1 MFTKKFSQK
10 IEVAMKKMF
19 FWFLSLNPV
28 VREIQDP
35 KIKLLN
41 SMRVTSRCRFN
52 RAESLK
58 NISFYSFFTTTILS
72 LGLIFIPLFQITG
85 REMHYSSNA
94 LTVIQIFLAVSVLVY
109 SVVIATSK
117 YELRAALLDEC
128 GVKIKELIRRLR
140 AEIFEPESEVAVV
153 DLNKYHKMYNKV
165 TCSCENHKRV
175 DYLFATLESRNDF
188 NITGIV
194 RLWKFVKGYAIRF
207 FPYIIPTFL
216 IVCEVLFISDI
227 MGMTS
232 IFTSYFN

>member
-1 MFTKKFSQK
+1 MNIKNLLPTADATIKKAFRWFFSLDPVER
-10 IEVAMKKMF
+10 EV
-19 FWFLSLNPV
+19 
-28 VREIQDP
+28 QDP

-41 SMRVTSRCRFN
+41 SMRVTSKCRFN

-58 NISFYSFFTTTILS
+58 NISFYSFLTTTILS

-85 REMHYSSNA
+85 RDMHYSANA

-117 YELRAALLDEC
+117 YELRASLLDEC
-128 GVKIKELIRRLR
+128 GVKIKELIRKLR
-140 AEIFEPESEVAVV
+140 VDIFEPEPEGTVV

-175 DYLFATLESRNDF
+175 DYLFATLESRSDF
-188 NITGIV
+188 NITGVV
-194 RLWKFVKGYAIRF
+194 RLWKFVKGYSIRF

-232 IFTSYFN
+232 IFTTYFN

>member
-1 MFTKKFSQK
+1 MKIFFQTAVLDIKKAFRWFFSLDPVER
-10 IEVAMKKMF
+10 EV
-19 FWFLSLNPV
+19 
-28 VREIQDP
+28 QDP
-35 KIKLLN
+35 KVKLLN
-41 SMRVTSRCRFN
+41 SMRVTSKCRFN

-58 NISFYSFFTTTILS
+58 NISFYSFLTTTILS

-85 REMHYSSNA
+85 RDMHYSANA

-117 YELRAALLDEC
+117 YELRASLLDEC

-140 AEIFEPESEVAVV
+140 VDIFEPDTERDTV

-175 DYLFATLESRNDF
+175 DYLFATLESPSDF

-194 RLWKFVKGYAIRF
+194 RLWKFVKGYAIGF
-207 FPYIIPTFL
+207 LPYIIPTFL

-227 MGMTS
+227 IGMTR
-232 IFTSYFN
+232 IFTTYFN

>member
-1 MFTKKFSQK
+1 
-10 IEVAMKKMF
+10 MKRLF
-19 FWFLSLNPV
+19 YWVLSLNLV
-28 VREIQDP
+28 EIEVKDP

-85 REMHYSSNA
+85 REMHYSANA

-109 SVVIATSK
+109 SIVIATSK
-117 YELRAALLDEC
+117 YELRASLLDEC

-140 AEIFEPESEVAVV
+140 VDIFEPKDENAVV
-153 DLNKYHKMYNKV
+153 DLNKYHKMYSKV

-175 DYLFATLESRNDF
+175 DYLFATLESRSDF
-188 NITGIV
+188 NITGVV
-194 RLWKFVKGYAIRF
+194 RLWKYIKGYVIRSY
-207 FPYIIPTFL
+207 PYIIPTFL
-216 IVCEVLFISDI
+216 IICEMLFISDI
-227 MGMTS
+227 VGMTS
-232 IFTSYFN
+232 VFTGYFN

>member
-1 MFTKKFSQK
+1 MNIEKFIQS
-10 IEVAMKKMF
+10 VGVTMKKIF
-19 FWFLSLNPV
+19 CWFLSLEPV
-28 VREIQDP
+28 EREVQDP
-35 KIKLLN
+35 KVKLLN

-58 NISFYSFFTTTILS
+58 NISFYSFLTTTILS

-85 REMHYSSNA
+85 REMHYSANA

-117 YELRAALLDEC
+117 YELRASLLDEC

-140 AEIFEPESEVAVV
+140 AEIFEPEPEGAVV

-175 DYLFATLESRNDF
+175 DYLFATLESRSDF
-188 NITGIV
+188 NITGVV
-194 RLWKFVKGYAIRF
+194 RLWKLVKGYAIRF

-216 IVCEVLFISDI
+216 IACEVLFISDI
-227 MGMTS
+227 MGITS
-232 IFTSYFN
+232 IFTEYFN

>member
-28 VREIQDP
+28 EREIQDP

-117 YELRAALLDEC
+117 M
-128 GVKIKELIRRLR
+128 
-140 AEIFEPESEVAVV
+140 
-153 DLNKYHKMYNKV
+153 N
-165 TCSCENHKRV
+165 
-175 DYLFATLESRNDF
+175 
-188 NITGIV
+188 
-194 RLWKFVKGYAIRF
+194 
-207 FPYIIPTFL
+207 
-216 IVCEVLFISDI
+216 
-227 MGMTS
+227 
-232 IFTSYFN
+232 